1 MAIFSLNPQMN
12 ESNPNFD
19 AAGNDG
25 NDADDGVNSHF
36 DAADDE
42 DKPRWPAR

>member
-19 AAGNDG
+19 AADDG
-25 NDADDGVNSHF
+25 NDDDDGVNSHF